1 MAFLEE
7 FGEFAVHD
15 LTWEKFVGQDDY
27 GQPTYQAPVVLKAR
41 TDIRGIRYESARGH
55 NLEARG
61 ESYFPPVGAT
71 ARDRITIHTGE
82 VVQVVSIWTID
93 DENGVPH
100 TTELIFG

>member
-1 MAFLEE
+1 MTIVDE
-7 FGEFAVHD
+7 FGPELVHD
-15 LTWEKFVGQDDY
+15 LTWEKFLSEDDF
-27 GQPTYQAPVVLKAR
+27 GTPTYAAPVLLKAR

-71 ARDRITIHTGE
+71 SRDRFTIHTGDI
-82 VVQVVSIWTID
+82 VQVISIWTID
-93 DENGVPH
+93 DDKGVPH